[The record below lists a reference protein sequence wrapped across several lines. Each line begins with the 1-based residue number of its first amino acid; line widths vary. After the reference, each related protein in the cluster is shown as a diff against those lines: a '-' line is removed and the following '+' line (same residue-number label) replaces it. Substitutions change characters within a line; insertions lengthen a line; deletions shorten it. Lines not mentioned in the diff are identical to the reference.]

1 MIILTGMLVFMY
13 AFITYDIVCKLCK
26 YKGERILKE
35 NRAKQDI
42 QESIKDRHL
51 IESIAVP
58 DVKISIPANN
68 RFSHFLEE

>member
-13 AFITYDIVCKLCK
+13 AFITYNIVCK
-26 YKGERILKE
+26 YTGERILKE